1 MIDTPS
7 TVISF
12 ASPLALT
19 SIAVM
24 GPSTSSSKITVSA
37 MPVTPSGLT
46 LPFTKTTMPTPK
58 SSSVASSPSIMM
70 VAFDVSNSTPFTK
83 IDPNPSMV
91 PLATGIPEP
100 LIPAVTL
107 PAGIPTRIPP
117 TVFTNVPNRPPGAVS
132 AGIVTNES
140 AATIGRTLNCLLSIS
155 LTSLFIT
162 IKIDTYRHVT
172 LTLICLGAAVC

>member
-7 TVISF
+7 TVMSF

-37 MPVTPSGLT
+37 MPVTPSGFT
-46 LPFTKTTMPTPK
+46 VPFTRTTMPTPK
-58 SSSVASSPSIMM
+58 SSSVASSPSKMM
-70 VAFDVSNSTPFTK
+70 VAFEVSNSTPFTK

-100 LIPAVTL
+100 LMPEVSL
-107 PAGIPTRIPP
+107 PAGIPARMPP
-117 TVFTNVPNRPPGAVS
+117 TVLTKVPNLFPGAVS
-132 AGIVTNES
+132 AGIAANES
-140 AATIGRTLNCLLSIS
+140 AATMGRTLNCLLSIS
-155 LTSLFIT
+155 LSSLFIT
-162 IKIDTYRHVT
+162 IKIDTYRHVM
-172 LTLICLGAAVC
+172 LTLICLRAAAC